1 MDYKNG
7 YKVVY
12 EFAANGER
20 TFYAATTSTYPNRD
34 KDGNITDTKLAS
46 FVDADYVGKTIYE
59 HEGQFYVAN
68 TADAKFDA
76 DGKPTGTLL
85 EGFEAILGEA
95 PVNSTPA
102 YAEAITANGDT
113 YGDITINGNTVT
125 INAVGEVKWLK
136 SAWGTY
142 GNWVGFRI
150 NVPEGV
156 DATKAIYT
164 RPNGKAS
171 PLSDVLDTG
180 KNYASVYSDMAK
192 YGNTATYYLD
202 WTGDGMNDLTVTIDV
217 SNATLASAPA
227 NEE

>member
-85 EGFEAILGEA
+85 EGFEAILEEA
-95 PVNSTPA
+95 PVAEPA
-102 YAEAITANGDT
+102 VI
-113 YGDITINGNTVT
+113 
-125 INAVGEVKWLK
+125 
-136 SAWGTY
+136 
-142 GNWVGFRI
+142 
-150 NVPEGV
+150 
-156 DATKAIYT
+156 
-164 RPNGKAS
+164 
-171 PLSDVLDTG
+171 DTG
-180 KNYASVYSDMAK
+180 DDNNDPVDPDA
-192 YGNTATYYLD
+192 GND
-202 WTGDGMNDLTVTIDV
+202 DDGDDGD
-217 SNATLASAPA
+217 A
-227 NEE
+227 E